1 MSPLETSEGCQTAHA
16 QYSSPHYCNHQSSDW
31 MNYKSSS
38 LKNHY
43 TFCAVFSQDPAQYIH
58 TVFRCA
64 WKIAPWA
71 VETPSDRLMVK
82 APQLI
87 DDCTTNPCKN
97 FMCIRCKMDGGKFY
111 YCIQRGSFYYR
122 SMAAEVPEED
132 PSTLCTAWRPTGFPI
147 FGNLSSTWIQCWPWC
162 WYIRLVWFGFP

>member
-1 MSPLETSEGCQTAHA
+1 
-16 QYSSPHYCNHQSSDW
+16 

-132 PSTLCTAWRPTGFPI
+132 PSTLYFVYSMAPNW
-147 FGNLSSTWIQCWPWC
+147 LSYFWESLKCLDTVLVIRC
-162 WYIRLVWFGFP
+162 IRLDWFGFAHKYLSNTFLPLLSTCWHFRLVDPLH